1 MSSLQYLNDLK
12 YADVTPVFKKDD
24 KFDKSYYQPIES
36 LPKLSKLYEG
46 IMQNQVYPNLNKLF
60 SKYQCGFQN
69 WFSAR
74 HCLIRMIEK

>member
-1 MSSLQYLNDLK
+1 MISYSVYNNFNNALSSLQYLNDLK

-46 IMQNQVYPNLNKLF
+46 IMQN
-60 SKYQCGFQN
+60 
-69 WFSAR
+69 
-74 HCLIRMIEK
+74 

>member
-1 MSSLQYLNDLK
+1 MQYLNDLK

-46 IMQNQVYPNLNKLF
+46 IMQN
-60 SKYQCGFQN
+60 
-69 WFSAR
+69 
-74 HCLIRMIEK
+74 